1 MSAFEN
7 IDPTNIK
14 TGRVTNVNA
23 IMQDHLDQG
32 GRLELVVQRDG
43 KTVLDFL
50 PSEAL
55 IAKLKSELEGK

>member
-1 MSAFEN
+1 M
-7 IDPTNIK
+7 
-14 TGRVTNVNA
+14 NA
-23 IMQDHLDQG
+23 ELQDHLNRG

-55 IAKLKSELEGK
+55 TTELKSELEGK